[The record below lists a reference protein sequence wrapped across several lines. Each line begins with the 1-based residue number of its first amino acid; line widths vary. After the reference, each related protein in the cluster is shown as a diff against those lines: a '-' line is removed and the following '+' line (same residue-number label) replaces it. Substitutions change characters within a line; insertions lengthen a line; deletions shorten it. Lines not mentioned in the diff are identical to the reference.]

1 MAGTTI
7 PLITMR
13 EYDFASSGDVVVV
26 KAVPVQNWTSGTL
39 QVRVHSTTVT
49 SSSTL
54 DVKAYTTA
62 PTNEDPTKDF
72 VADSAAVTAQ
82 IDSSTT
88 APGLVLGSL
97 SANFGA
103 FLRLVVEG
111 TVSGGTCKATIS
123 ADLVLKD

>member
-13 EYDFASSGDVVVV
+13 EYDFASSGEVVVI
-26 KAVPVQNWTSGTL
+26 KAVPVQNWTSGIL
-39 QVRVHSTTVT
+39 QVRVHATTVT
-49 SSSTL
+49 SSSTI
-54 DVKAYTTA
+54 DVKAYVTA

-72 VADSAAVTAQ
+72 VAGSAAGTAQ

-88 APGLVLGSL
+88 APGLVLATV

-103 FLRLVVEG
+103 FLRIVIAG